1 MNQLLF
7 VLASAVLDGEDIKII
22 GGIVVIYIL
31 GLILVGLYFFFMRFY
46 IAYRMAQN
54 RRRNILLWVLLS
66 MFVSPIGV
74 WIALAVLGEKKE
86 GENYMFD
93 L

>member
-1 MNQLLF
+1 MKQLLF
-7 VLASAVLDGEDIKII
+7 ILGSSLIDDETMQLI
-22 GGIVVIYIL
+22 GGIVGISAFTIIVM
-31 GLILVGLYFFFMRFY
+31 GLYVFFIRFF

-54 RRRNILLWVLLS
+54 RRRNILIWVLLS

-86 GENYMFD
+86 GENDVFE